1 MFSASSGS
9 SKRISRSW
17 SRRAYGECTFLPGKA
32 RHNSETSAFRDYES
46 LRGRE
51 PVASAVYPLYVWL
64 RVYAPTDTRSPL
76 TESVRVIARQRGD
89 VRTRVT
95 ARSWFAARFST
106 RHAAAIEGAPRS
118 AESSHSRAIQ
128 SNHAVVAESP
138 SYFSIVHR
146 GSPNLSFRFPAR
158 SDFLLSV
165 PSVTP
170 FSFALSSSPLAFKTP
185 SHQSSFRT
193 CQAAPRI
200 LKRIPRL
207 NNERSNAA
215 HADSV
220 RHGIRFSIGRRR
232 FDPRDFLA
240 NGAIYKVA

>member
-1 MFSASSGS
+1 MFSVSSGS

-51 PVASAVYPLYVWL
+51 PVASAVYPLYVRL
-64 RVYAPTDTRSPL
+64 RVYALTDTRSPL

-146 GSPNLSFRFPAR
+146 GSPNLSFRFPLVPTSYYR
-158 SDFLLSV
+158 SLQSLLFLSPFLLLLS
-165 PSVTP
+165 
-170 FSFALSSSPLAFKTP
+170 FSRRP
-185 SHQSSFRT
+185 RT
-193 CQAAPRI
+193 KVVSAPVK
-200 LKRIPRL
+200 LL
-207 NNERSNAA
+207 FVFSNEYR
-215 HADSV
+215 
-220 RHGIRFSIGRRR
+220 G
-232 FDPRDFLA
+232 
-240 NGAIYKVA
+240 